1 VIANPLS
8 LSDPR
13 ILAIDP
19 GRSGAVVL
27 FGRNTLEVRR
37 DFKEEYDIVR
47 AVQELAPTAT
57 EAVIEFV
64 AAMPGQGVTSMFSFG
79 KWFGVARGALG
90 AAGFHLAGKRKDR
103 KIEGFDAPDYDR
115 HYIEVVPFRWQR
127 YYRDTLKIDREDEF
141 DSRAICLKLLPQ
153 SAPFLQ
159 RKKDHNTAD
168 ALLIALWRQIN
179 PEVPTVQH

>member
-1 VIANPLS
+1 MIANPLS
-8 LSDPR
+8 LSNPR

-64 AAMPGQGVTSMFSFG
+64 AAMPGHATLDGPSEMIGTEFG
-79 KWFGVARGALG
+79 WDIVRT
-90 AAGFHLAGKRKDR
+90 
-103 KIEGFDAPDYDR
+103 
-115 HYIEVVPFRWQR
+115 
-127 YYRDTLKIDREDEF
+127 DTTE
-141 DSRAICLKLLPQ
+141 
-153 SAPFLQ
+153 
-159 RKKDHNTAD
+159 
-168 ALLIALWRQIN
+168 
-179 PEVPTVQH
+179 